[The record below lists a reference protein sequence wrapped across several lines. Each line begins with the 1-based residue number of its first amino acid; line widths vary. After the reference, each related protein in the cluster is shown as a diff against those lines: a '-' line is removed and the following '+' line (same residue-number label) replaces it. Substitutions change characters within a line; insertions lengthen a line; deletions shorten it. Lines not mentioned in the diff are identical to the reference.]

1 MKKAGAQKRVLKRHF
16 FLERIM
22 SAWPTLRS
30 QLLAVFI
37 LTALPAAVLFFVLQK
52 PVFEARASIHVAAE
66 TKTDMKS
73 AQVLLR
79 SSSLAGQ
86 TLAAVGRDRLFP
98 EADTDE
104 LLRLF
109 RQQLQVKPGS
119 SLRMFNIVFRHHEEK
134 LAAETVNVL
143 IRLFAAEL
151 EKLER
156 AALEQELIL
165 RRKRLRQTENATAMM
180 EKNRPPMPDAQ
191 NDVPPEEARQEGL
204 ELLLAGAAEKE
215 RVLGEKLDELRR
227 QFAAAAAGQGGEV
240 QEDWTAFLDMKLYE
254 RELLRKYKE
263 DDPLLA
269 SVRQQLEMQRARLRQ
284 HDGQTAETLADR
296 IAEAAE
302 ALGKQQEGRENIQRQ
317 LNQLAAHA
325 GKQNVPES
333 GTYVRLRDDLENSH
347 DQLAQQDRLVTVIE
361 QPVLP
366 LKPVRPKQP
375 LAMLAAAC
383 FGLLC
388 SLLYALVF
396 RRKD

>member
-1 MKKAGAQKRVLKRHF
+1 
-16 FLERIM
+16 M
-22 SAWPTLRS
+22 SAWPTHRP

-37 LTALPAAVLFFVLQK
+37 LTALSAAVLFFVLQK

-66 TKTDMKS
+66 TKTDMKN

-86 TLAAVGRDRLFP
+86 VLAAVGGDRLFP

-104 LLRLF
+104 MLRLF
-109 RQQLQVKPGS
+109 RQQLQVKPGGS
-119 SLRMFNIVFRHHEEK
+119 SRMFNIVFSHHEEK
-134 LAAETVNVL
+134 LAAEAVNVL

-165 RRKRLRQTENATAMM
+165 RRKRLRQAENATAMM
-180 EKNRPPMPDAQ
+180 EKNRPPMPD
-191 NDVPPEEARQEGL
+191 VPPENARQEGL

-215 RVLGEKLDELRR
+215 RVLAEELDELRR
-227 QFAAAAAGQGGEV
+227 QFTAAAAGQGGGV

-284 HDGQTAETLADR
+284 HGGQTAEKLAGQ

-302 ALGKQQEGRENIQRQ
+302 ALGGQREERENVQRQ

-325 GKQNVPES
+325 GQQNVPES
-333 GTYVRLRDDLENSH
+333 RTYIRLRDDLEDNR
-347 DQLAQQDRLVTVIE
+347 DQLAQQDRLVTVVE

-375 LAMLAAAC
+375 RAMLAAAC

-388 SLLYALVF
+388 SLLHALLL
-396 RRKD
+396 RRKERGAA